1 MKDSTK
7 VVLAVA
13 GGCGA
18 AATVLILATAAMER
32 RKWRKARRR
41 WEGAGKD
48 VIVLHQV
55 REGGGHSLFPFDT
68 FVSSVYYFCA
78 MLFPAPRLSNFF
90 SYLDLQRMILDK
102 TSIQKKAP
110 DFFLPGGVAFKR

>member
-18 AATVLILATAAMER
+18 ATAVLILATAAMER
-32 RKWRKARRR
+32 RKWRRARRR

-48 VIVLHQV
+48 VVVLHQV
-55 REGGGHSLFPFDT
+55 REGGGLF
-68 FVSSVYYFCA
+68 
-78 MLFPAPRLSNFF
+78 FP
-90 SYLDLQRMILDK
+90 
-102 TSIQKKAP
+102 T
-110 DFFLPGGVAFKR
+110 